1 MQKYILVAFF
11 TLFAFKVFAQDIPL
25 MEAVDDT
32 WRFQELKN
40 GKNFI
45 APESIAGNPY
55 LEREFKKGELDSKE
69 TFHFPPLLLRY
80 NIYTDNI
87 ECKTADGKIYALKDQ
102 YKITD
107 YKIGDTTFIYS
118 PYFEKKNKIKS
129 GYFQVLVPGKVTGLI
144 RYKVY
149 LIPATPE
156 KPYTPAK
163 PQHFSEIVRTYYIK
177 TGNNPAQAVTNEKS
191 LVKLFPNQKKQIS
204 RFIKNEKIRL
214 QKQNDFAKV
223 IRYLNTLQSQ

>member
-1 MQKYILVAFF
+1 MLF
-11 TLFAFKVFAQDIPL
+11 TLKAFSQDTPL

-45 APESIAGNPY
+45 APAAIAGNPY
-55 LEREFKKGELDSKE
+55 LEKAFKKGELKSKE
-69 TFHFPPLLLRY
+69 NLQFPPMRMRY
-80 NIYTDNI
+80 NVYTDNI

-102 YKITD
+102 FKISA

-118 PYFEKKNKIKS
+118 PYFEKKNKINS
-129 GYFQVLVPGKVTGLI
+129 GYFQVLVPGKITGLI
-144 RYKVY
+144 RYRVY

-163 PQHFSEIVRTYYIK
+163 PQHFSEISKSFYIK
-177 TGNNPAQAVTNEKS
+177 TAHNPASPVSNTKS
-191 LVKLFPNQKKQIS
+191 LIKLFPSYKKQLNS
-204 RFIKNEKIRL
+204 FIKKEKIHL
-214 QKQNDFAKV
+214 QKQDDFAKV
-223 IRYLNTLQSQ
+223 IRYLNTL